1 MGKRNCFAPVTFARS
16 GGAASVRPFSPFDG
30 DNQGGI
36 CCFPLEKARIRAAF
50 RESRSVFQ
58 LHRMLRYFTFSR
70 PLSGF
75 SSHFCNTHFR
85 DTWFSSLPLFSN
97 YSTGFRICESSKYHS
112 KQFFYSGFA
121 FLGKIRN
128 LTVFSRNPRT
138 PIIPQSVRL
147 RRGADGSFVPKK
159 RLSCRCPAARP
170 VRPAHPA
177 QNFPETKKIICPA
190 HAAHVGHMMG
200 GLVQSFP
207 RELLPPLRELLPPL
221 RRSPS
226 LEEGGLWGREAEVG
240 RISAGARCAPLQRR
254 GKLQL

>member
-1 MGKRNCFAPVTFARS
+1 
-16 GGAASVRPFSPFDG
+16 
-30 DNQGGI
+30 
-36 CCFPLEKARIRAAF
+36 
-50 RESRSVFQ
+50 
-58 LHRMLRYFTFSR
+58 MLRYFTFSR

-112 KQFFYSGFA
+112 KRFFYSSFTL
-121 FLGKIRN
+121 FSKIRK

-138 PIIPQSVRL
+138 LIIPQSVRL
-147 RRGADGSFVPKK
+147 RMDADGSFVPKN

-177 QNFPETKKIICPA
+177 RNFPETKKIICPA
-190 HAAHVGHMMG
+190 HAAHVGHMIG

-207 RELLPPLRELLPPL
+207 APPDLPLRGRGTAAEVEGV
-221 RRSPS
+221 RAESHSPS
-226 LEEGGLWGREAEVG
+226 SIGIQKHLQYQDFLDSDAYFSRFSSYSPAY
-240 RISAGARCAPLQRR
+240 RLSSSCQTAAKSAAANG
-254 GKLQL
+254 

>member
-1 MGKRNCFAPVTFARS
+1 MR
-16 GGAASVRPFSPFDG
+16 
-30 DNQGGI
+30 
-36 CCFPLEKARIRAAF
+36 
-50 RESRSVFQ
+50 
-58 LHRMLRYFTFSR
+58 RYFTFSR
-70 PLSGF
+70 PHSGF

-85 DTWFSSLPLFSN
+85 DTWFSSPPLFSN

-147 RRGADGSFVPKK
+147 RRRADGSFVPKN

-170 VRPAHPA
+170 VRPAHA
-177 QNFPETKKIICPA
+177 ARSARNFPETKKIICPA

-207 RELLPPLRELLPPL
+207 RELLPPLR
-221 RRSPS
+221 RSPS
-226 LEEGGLWGREAEVG
+226 LDEGGLGGSPVKASGLAVDW
-240 RISAGARCAPLQRR
+240 I
-254 GKLQL
+254 

>member
-1 MGKRNCFAPVTFARS
+1 MR
-16 GGAASVRPFSPFDG
+16 
-30 DNQGGI
+30 
-36 CCFPLEKARIRAAF
+36 
-50 RESRSVFQ
+50 
-58 LHRMLRYFTFSR
+58 RYFTFLR
-70 PLSGF
+70 PHSGF

-112 KQFFYSGFA
+112 KQFFYSSFTL
-121 FLGKIRN
+121 FSKIRK

-147 RRGADGSFVPKK
+147 RMDADGSFVPKK

-170 VRPAHPA
+170 VRPAHA
-177 QNFPETKKIICPA
+177 VRNFPETKKIICPA

-200 GLVQSFP
+200 IWFNLSPANSFHRCGGPPPSRREVWGVRFLSKPFIQLRVQGRNPARFKGGYGVPRGFKGEKSKSPPNPLGLAERRS
-207 RELLPPLRELLPPL
+207 LLPPL

-226 LEEGGLWGREAEVG
+226 LEAGGL
-240 RISAGARCAPLQRR
+240 GAAPVKASGLAVD
-254 GKLQL
+254 

>member
-1 MGKRNCFAPVTFARS
+1 MGKRNCFAPVTFSCS
-16 GGAASVRPFSPFDG
+16 GGAASVRPFSPFNG

-58 LHRMLRYFTFSR
+58 LHRMRRYFTFSR

-85 DTWFSSLPLFSN
+85 DTWFSPLPLFSN

-112 KQFFYSGFA
+112 KQFFYSSFTL
-121 FLGKIRN
+121 FSKIRK

-138 PIIPQSVRL
+138 PITPQSVRL
-147 RRGADGSFVPKK
+147 RIGADGSFVPKK

-170 VRPAHPA
+170 VRPAR
-177 QNFPETKKIICPA
+177 NFPETKKIICPA
-190 HAAHVGHMMG
+190 HAAHVGHMIG
-200 GLVQSFP
+200 DLVQSFP

-226 LEEGGLWGREAEVG
+226 LEEGGLGVSPVKASGPAVD
-240 RISAGARCAPLQRR
+240 
-254 GKLQL
+254 